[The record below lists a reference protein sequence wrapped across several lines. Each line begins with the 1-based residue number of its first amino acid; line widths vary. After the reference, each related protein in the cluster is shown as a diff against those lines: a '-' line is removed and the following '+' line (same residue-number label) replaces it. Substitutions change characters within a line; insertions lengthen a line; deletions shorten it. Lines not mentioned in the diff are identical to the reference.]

1 MKPQNDQ
8 KASQLCSRPLFYV
21 FMCFMRVAPTLDGF
35 VCVCHP
41 WSPQVG
47 LAWQGKDDLHGI
59 IADIAEGQ
67 LRSIQVSES

>member
-1 MKPQNDQ
+1 
-8 KASQLCSRPLFYV
+8 
-21 FMCFMRVAPTLDGF
+21 MRSFCVARTLDGF